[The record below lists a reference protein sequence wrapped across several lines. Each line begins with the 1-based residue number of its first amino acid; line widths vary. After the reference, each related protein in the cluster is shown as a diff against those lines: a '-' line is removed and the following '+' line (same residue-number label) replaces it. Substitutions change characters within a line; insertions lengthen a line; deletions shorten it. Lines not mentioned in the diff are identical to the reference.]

1 MAEHNG
7 EDKYIK
13 CSKCKC
19 KYIND
24 DKHIKNDFG
33 FNRLNE
39 RFKTCTKC
47 RTKTSET
54 VNLKTLPDELTNK
67 IIMMAIPA
75 YPFMDELK
83 TTRFVRNCCD
93 CEGCTEKQHYGCY
106 YYDDFNYRLKPTN
119 SILTLSG
126 I

>member
-1 MAEHNG
+1 M
-7 EDKYIK
+7 
-13 CSKCKC
+13 
-19 KYIND
+19 
-24 DKHIKNDFG
+24 
-33 FNRLNE
+33 
-39 RFKTCTKC
+39 
-47 RTKTSET
+47 
-54 VNLKTLPDELTNK
+54 LPGELTNK

-106 YYDDFNYRLKPTN
+106 YYDFNFRLKPTK